1 MNVARLFNRSTPP
14 NPPARG
20 WSSHV
25 RLVRPLDRPRYAA
38 LVEEAKLAERQGRR
52 ADARAAYEDALKR
65 LHEAP
70 EPAEASSLVRWI
82 ARTFQEEGM
91 PDVALDCLEAAL
103 AIASANDD
111 LAGLGHAINL
121 KAIVHWH
128 QGSLDEAER
137 LYHEARQTAMR
148 AGEDRLA
155 AMTAQNLGVIANI
168 RGEFDTALRHYEA
181 SLAAYR
187 ALGLPSD
194 VCVALNNLGLLYT
207 HLQQWDRARATYAE
221 ALQIADVLGN
231 VSTRIMIEVNAAE
244 SLVAQSSLREARE
257 VCDRA
262 MSLSRMAQDARAHG
276 ELYKVYGIIAREL
289 GDLADSEAFLTH
301 ALEIAEQ
308 RQNLLLLA
316 EITKE
321 KAELH
326 HRQGRNRDTLQC
338 LNRAHRLFAQL
349 RAQRDLADVDCR
361 MTRLESSFLEVVRHW
376 SATIESKDHYTQG
389 HCERVADIAC
399 ALAARDGLDE
409 QSLFWFRIG
418 AMLHDVGKLVVPSEI
433 LNKPSRL
440 TPEEWELMKQH
451 PRVGVE
457 MLAEIDFP
465 WDVRPI
471 VEFHH
476 ERWDGAGYPQG
487 LKGEDIP
494 RTARILCIAD
504 VYDALTS
511 ERSYKKALTHGEAID
526 IMRRDIGK
534 QFDPALFAL
543 FEDVS
548 VRFAAP
554 VARPSGATSAALPE
568 AAA

>member
-1 MNVARLFNRSTPP
+1 MKAAVLARSNSTPRTP
-14 NPPARG
+14 TP
-20 WSSHV
+20 HI
-25 RLVRPLDRPRYAA
+25 RLVRGVARPRYAA
-38 LVEEAKLAERQGRR
+38 LIEEAKLAERQGRR
-52 ADARAAYEDALKR
+52 TDARLAYEEALKR
-65 LHEAP
+65 LIEAAD
-70 EPAEASSLVRWI
+70 PAEASSLVRWI
-82 ARTFQEEGM
+82 ARTFQEEGQ
-91 PDVALDCLEAAL
+91 PDVALDCLDAAL
-103 AIASANDD
+103 AIADAHND
-111 LAGLGHAINL
+111 LGAKGHAINL
-121 KAIVHWH
+121 QAIVHWH
-128 QGSLDEAER
+128 QGALDEAER
-137 LYHEARQTAMR
+137 LYHEARKTAMR

-155 AMTAQNLGVIANI
+155 AMTSQNLGVIANI
-168 RGEFDTALRHYEA
+168 RGDFDTALHHYEA

-207 HLQQWDRARATYAE
+207 HLEQWERARSAYAE

-257 VCDRA
+257 ACDRA
-262 MSLSRMAQDARAHG
+262 MALSRAAQDARAHG

-289 GDLADSEAFLTH
+289 GDLGDSESFLLH
-301 ALEIAEQ
+301 AQEIAEQ

-316 EITKE
+316 EVTKE

-349 RAQRDLADVDCR
+349 RAQRDLADLDCR
-361 MTRLESSFLEVVRHW
+361 MTRLESSFVEVVRHW
-376 SATIESKDHYTQG
+376 SATIESKDQYTQG

-399 ALAARDGLDE
+399 ALAERAGLDA

-440 TPEEWELMKQH
+440 SPEEWDLMKQH

-457 MLAEIDFP
+457 MLAEIEFP

-487 LKGEDIP
+487 LKGEAIP

-511 ERSYKKALTHGEAID
+511 ERSYKKAFTHVEAIE
-526 IMRRDIGK
+526 IMRRDVGK
-534 QFDPALFAL
+534 QFDPELFAL

-548 VRFAAP
+548 SRFATPLAGVTGSP
-554 VARPSGATSAALPE
+554 EVAA
-568 AAA
+568 

>member
-1 MNVARLFNRSTPP
+1 MTSVPHSWATPP
-14 NPPARG
+14 
-20 WSSHV
+20 HL
-25 RLVRPLDRPRYAA
+25 RLVRSVDRSRYVA

-52 ADARAAYEDALKR
+52 ADARQLYEEALARIQEATRPADAAAL
-65 LHEAP
+65 L
-70 EPAEASSLVRWI
+70 RWI
-82 ARTFQEEGM
+82 ARTHHQDG
-91 PDVALDCLEAAL
+91 DVDAALDCIAASLAVAEANSDIA
-103 AIASANDD
+103 AI
-111 LAGLGHAINL
+111 GHAINV
-121 KAIVHWH
+121 KATVRWQ
-128 QGSLDEAER
+128 QGNLDEAEQ
-137 LYHEARQTAMR
+137 LYVVARENAIR
-148 AGEDRLA
+148 AGESSLA

-168 RGEFDTALRHYEA
+168 RGEFDVALGHYEA

-187 ALGLPSD
+187 SLGLPND

-207 HLQQWDRARATYAE
+207 HLEQWSRALTAYAE
-221 ALQIADVLGN
+221 AIQIADVLGN
-231 VSTRIMIEVNAAE
+231 TSTRVMIEVNRAE
-244 SLVAQSSLREARE
+244 CLVAQNRLHEARE
-257 VCDRA
+257 TCDRA
-262 MSLSRMAQDARAHG
+262 LAQSRSSQDCRAHG

-289 GDLADSEAFLTH
+289 GDLQESESYLRH
-301 ALEIAEQ
+301 AQEIAEQ

-316 EITKE
+316 EVTKE

-338 LNRAHRLFAQL
+338 LNRAHRLFAKL

-376 SATIESKDHYTQG
+376 SATIESKDEYTQG

-440 TPEEWELMKQH
+440 TAEEWELMKQH

-457 MLAEIDFP
+457 MLAEIEFP

-471 VEFHH
+471 VESHH

-487 LKGEDIP
+487 LKGEQIP

-511 ERSYKKALTHGEAID
+511 ERSYKRALGHNEAIE
-526 IMRRDIGK
+526 IMRRDVGK
-534 QFDPALFAL
+534 QFDPDLFAL
-543 FEDVS
+543 FEEVS
-548 VRFAAP
+548 IRFGTP
-554 VARPSGATSAALPE
+554 QPE
-568 AAA
+568 AVS